1 MKKKSTL
8 KIFAAVFCIASSHAY
23 SGTFIVPKPNE
34 TSIGPNHKTP
44 VPPSVYDLDP
54 LIVISQNVNEKGLV
68 VMKGNFQKP
77 NTSGDVKITIKY
89 KDSQNNWVSVWC
101 KTFAGNYEYNEDL
114 TANFELPESTL
125 NTHSV
130 KVELSSDSSITNWQS
145 ITWNKTLNHYKKA
158 NYTYGTCDLDENQ
171 YTILFTPKKDGTV
184 LYNSN
189 GSVSGVKDR
198 VTSQHL
204 TKKLDDIVLSF
215 QGNASL
221 DNSNANSPIINIT
234 NPNGLSTIASSQK
247 FIYQGSDMSP
257 FEFSY
262 HDPVYMFAGKFSN
275 ESFFINFSNWF
286 LPPEEG
292 GEPSGRGYLDF
303 TNPNALVNRYYN
315 LYNYI
320 NEKLG
325 DVFTNQQPVVIVI
338 SKVTGLRVYKNNGQY
353 VSLSATS
360 NYDTQNDFG
369 YPDLYSKHRGP
380 GSENFSLS
388 NTSQASLYGVGAI
401 RNTKVISSWNGPSRP
416 LMDIET
422 EINKFIKYVGLF
434 GNPVTEDC
442 PVTCYTINSGAQ
454 SDYVDWTKAPNSYI
468 FTGKYKKNNVI
479 VDADGLYI
487 PVKKAYEM
495 WAKGG
500 EFMKDE
506 QGNYTKIPDGGSAS
520 AGLYWEDEMGL
531 IKSVTLEGNGEDAKI
546 KVLVNKLKEGN
557 AVVSYKVNNQI
568 YWTWHVWV
576 TDDPRDGSTYHHGFE
591 KDKNGN
597 SFTDWKWMDR
607 NLGAT
612 NAKLT
617 GHDFYKTKGLQY
629 QWGRKDPFP
638 TSKIEGEAG
647 KLSPGIA
654 QANPIPVKFRGSIQP
669 ANAAGITNNTG
680 FDSPNGNIRY
690 SINNPIN
697 YIVPPVYIYRIGE
710 TPVNNGESY
719 AIQGPTVKDWVRKDK
734 TTWFSKSK
742 YKNYDQTDFSKNV
755 AWDLWGD
762 PRGGQQT
769 KLNTSDADLK
779 AQSMMYAMK
788 SPYDPCPCE
797 WRTPSFYSST
807 AGFSTEPEASPWGK
821 ENDFYGGAVEISPTS
836 MNSSFPGIKV
846 YPSLGFD
853 FTGVSGRNL
862 GVIPINGNYE
872 YYPQPMT
879 LNEYNSSNVKVK
891 DITRSADKV
900 YLGMNANIGPEAV
913 LQDEIS
919 DGQLHSSTF
928 FTYAE
933 PENTGTR
940 GLALVSDPGNTT
952 GHTSVGFH
960 KIIQNSL
967 IDGNAFESRGVRCIK
982 DPNNAY
988 MPTIFETEYV
998 DTPASQYTLEQ
1009 LKSWTKEPNSYIEY
1023 TNSTLDVPAASKDK
1037 IIDIPLRKAY
1047 AMNKLYFS
1055 QNNEMPAGSVTSFSV
1070 VWTTNPSLIS
1080 NIEIIDGS
1088 SIENGK
1094 LRVTLDEQEAGNAV
1108 IAFHLGNSG
1117 QWVNGNNADPILWS
1131 WHIWAPKSMVQEQTE
1146 FVTETTGTGIRSAN
1160 EQFVNPAN
1168 SPYGVPLNT
1177 KFMDRDLGALM
1188 PFINEHLESS
1198 SATATSPLGYDSG
1211 NPNSANSLRVEQI
1224 RDSGGMHYQWGRK
1237 DPIPVFYNP
1246 GGFYNFPQL
1255 YVGGVFKGRPFN
1267 TYKVYRQ
1274 NNLVSGVI
1282 TYPMSGNPPLP
1293 VGLTNDD
1300 YLTSGT
1306 KSYSV
1311 YSNSSNA
1318 NVLPTDNTENK
1329 IKKVLKYSVNNPFT
1343 FLYQT
1348 EPAVNESPK
1357 YDWLANENGLMTD
1370 RWGHSKEKS
1379 PYDPC
1384 PEGWRIPDLFES
1396 IDGGVDGLGLSYA
1409 KGNTPWYYQAKFNIL
1424 QSNGSYKNFF
1434 GIDPTIFSTPS
1445 SLPSYAPNNR
1455 VYYEN
1460 YNINKGSYI
1469 GGYVRA
1475 AGGGQTVRYG
1485 FVLNKPEYNIGN
1497 FSNNGIRGFEWG
1509 NNMDGIIPTNHTVA
1523 SFYKSG
1529 VWSASPI
1536 GQLGKAAGMYFNV
1549 EGGSQSPNP
1558 TLLYY
1563 LTPSYAF
1570 NPQAGMSCRCAKIQY
1585 DGNGNEIGRY
1595 DPFVLA
1601 VPKNTT
1607 GKAVNTFAKKQ
1618 LEEIQK
1624 DEKKLSVF
1632 PNPVKSLL
1640 YINADDK
1647 DYYYQIYN
1655 VSGQLVKEGKFENK
1669 KTDLSSLIQG
1679 IYLVRINNSETIVKI
1694 IKE

>member
-68 VMKGNFQKP
+68 VMSGQFSKP
-77 NTSGDVKITIKY
+77 FTDSNILLSVKYQNSQGEWITA
-89 KDSQNNWVSVWC
+89 WC
-101 KTFAGNYEYNEDL
+101 KTLYSYNQYNETL
-114 TANFELPESTL
+114 KATFELPASV
-125 NTHSV
+125 NTTYNL
-130 KVELSSDSSITNWQS
+130 KVELSSDSSTADFNSVYWG
-145 ITWNKTLNHYKKA
+145 KTVNHYKLSDYSPA
-158 NYTYGTCDLDENQ
+158 NCDLDENE
-171 YTILFTPKKDGTV
+171 YTILLTPKKEGTLITDV
-184 LYNSN
+184 N
-189 GSVSGVKDR
+189 GKVTGIKDR
-198 VTSQHL
+198 VTSAYSWNKL
-204 TKKLDDIVLSF
+204 GTVIMNNKKDDNVFSPTSPAVIDNNNGVKSVKMTNSGAPTDVLGATPESIYNEIP
-215 QGNASL
+215 GH
-221 DNSNANSPIINIT
+221 PIPYLYTYN
-234 NPNGLSTIASSQK
+234 
-247 FIYQGSDMSP
+247 
-257 FEFSY
+257 
-262 HDPVYMFAGKFSN
+262 DPVYMFAGKFS
-275 ESFFINFSNWF
+275 INGLLLKFSQWPGDPNG
-286 LPPEEG
+286 P
-292 GEPSGRGYLDF
+292 GYHDF
-303 TNPNALVNRYYN
+303 RNPNQLQSRYFN
-315 LYNYI
+315 LYNTIY
-320 NEKLG
+320 EKLS
-325 DVFTNQQPVVIVI
+325 DFITDQEPVVVV
-338 SKVTGLRVYKNNGQY
+338 SSQATGFRVYKSDGQFI
-353 VSLSATS
+353 SIKPATGQS
-360 NYDTQNDFG
+360 NYGALFFG
-369 YPDLYSKHRGP
+369 YGNDQGGARRGP
-380 GSENFSLS
+380 GSENLIIS
-388 NTSQASLYGVGAI
+388 NTSEMTLYGMGAL
-401 RNTKVISSWNGPSRP
+401 RNDATTSSQSVRS
-416 LMDIET
+416 LSDIES
-422 EINKFIKYVGLF
+422 EIAKFINYVEVF
-434 GNPVTEDC
+434 GNVKLSTTDC
-442 PVTCYTINSGAQ
+442 ANACYTLSSGATP
-454 SDYVDWTKAPNSYI
+454 DNTAVDWTKAPNSYV
-468 FTGKYKKNNVI
+468 FTGKYKKNNAV

-531 IKSVTLEGNGEDAKI
+531 IKSVTLEGTGEDAKI

-576 TDDPRDGSTYHHGFE
+576 TDDPTDGSTYHHGFE
-591 KDKNGN
+591 KDKEGN
-597 SFTDWKWMDR
+597 VVADWKWMDR
-607 NLGAT
+607 NIGAT

-617 GHDFYKTKGLQY
+617 GPDFYKTKGLQY

-769 KLNTSDADLK
+769 KLNTNDADLK

-862 GVIPINGNYE
+862 GIIPINGNYE
-872 YYPQPMT
+872 YYPQPMS

-900 YLGMNANIGPEAV
+900 YLGMNGNTGPQAV

-940 GLALVSDPGNTT
+940 GVALVSDPGNTA

-1047 AMNKLYFS
+1047 AMHKLYLS
-1055 QNNEMPAGSVTSFSV
+1055 ENNDFPAGDKLSASVA
-1070 VWTTNPSLIS
+1070 WTTDPSLVS
-1080 NIEIIDGS
+1080 KVEIIDGS
-1088 SIENGK
+1088 KENAV
-1094 LRVTLDEQEAGNAV
+1094 LRVTLNNEKYGNAV
-1108 IAFHLGNSG
+1108 VAFQLGNTG
-1117 QWVNGNNADPILWS
+1117 WVVGNTTNPDPVIWS
-1131 WHIWAPKSMVQEQTE
+1131 WHIWAPKSVVQEYSEYTTE
-1146 FVTETTGTGIRSAN
+1146 KISNDGIRTAN
-1160 EQFVNPAN
+1160 DQFVNPTN
-1168 SPYGVPLNT
+1168 SPYGVPLKT
-1177 KFMDRDLGALM
+1177 TFMDRDLGAQL
-1188 PFINEHLESS
+1188 PFQNQHIVGEGMSTFYYN
-1198 SATATSPLGYDSG
+1198 
-1211 NPNSANSLRVEQI
+1211 ANWPDTPGSTLVRNI
-1224 RDSGGMHYQWGRK
+1224 KDSGGLHYQWGRK
-1237 DPIPVFYNP
+1237 DPIPVFYYP
-1246 GGFYNFPQL
+1246 GGY
-1255 YVGGVFKGRPFN
+1255 YEHSAG
-1267 TYKVYRQ
+1267 
-1274 NNLVSGVI
+1274 S
-1282 TYPMSGNPPLP
+1282 
-1293 VGLTNDD
+1293 
-1300 YLTSGT
+1300 SGT
-1306 KSYSV
+1306 TRDLFRKYTIFRQTGVNNNVPIYSTGINEDNYIANYTKDYTS
-1311 YSNSSNA
+1311 YSNSI
-1318 NVLPTDNTENK
+1318 NTNDPSDTK
-1329 IKKVLKYSVNNPFT
+1329 LKKVLKYSVNNPLT
-1343 FLYQT
+1343 FMYHAAAST
-1348 EPAVNESPK
+1348 SN
-1357 YDWLANENGLMTD
+1357 DWISNDNGLSAD

-1384 PEGWRIPDLFES
+1384 PEGWRIPDLFEN
-1396 IDGGVDGLGLSYA
+1396 ILGGVDPLGLSYA
-1409 KGNTPWYYQAKFNIL
+1409 KGNSPWYYQARFL
-1424 QSNGSYKNFF
+1424 QGGKYIH
-1434 GIDPTIFSTPS
+1434 GIDPS
-1445 SLPSYAPNNR
+1445 N
-1455 VYYEN
+1455 EN
-1460 YNINKGSYI
+1460 IYVSNEAFNENKMNYL

-1475 AGGGQTVRYG
+1475 TGSGRTQTRYG
-1485 FVLNKPEYNIGN
+1485 FVFNNTQYSIGN
-1497 FSNNGIRGFEWG
+1497 FANNGIRGFNGG
-1509 NNMDGIIPTNHTVA
+1509 NTLEGSMAAYNTQTSNFNRSGIWTAA
-1523 SFYKSG
+1523 STGNKAFGMLFYSD
-1529 VWSASPI
+1529 VST
-1536 GQLGKAAGMYFNV
+1536 FN
-1549 EGGSQSPNP
+1549 NP
-1558 TLLYY
+1558 DPYNVKLYY
-1563 LTPSYAF
+1563 TTPSF
-1570 NPQAGMSCRCAKIQY
+1570 TFRPQSAMSCRCAKIQY

-1669 KTDLSSLIQG
+1669 NTDLSSLIQG